1 MTAGIHKP
9 LRNSTPLAAP
19 PPSAVTLEPG
29 PNEPTRTKRAIGI
42 DVARSIALIGM
53 VAVHVWPTTTKSD
66 DMSLVYAV
74 FAGRA
79 AGLFALLAGV
89 SIAFVERRSRGKL
102 FGRTLWADRGAL
114 VVRGLLIMLAG
125 LLLGYLEADVTT
137 ILPYFGILFL
147 LVIPLYGR
155 SNRVL
160 IIAGVLF
167 ATLGPLLLFLFG
179 DSLPEQ
185 PDPGADYTLTTMFQY
200 PVPFISDMLL
210 IGQYPTLLWMAYI
223 CVGIVIGRQV
233 LTSKRVALVIAAW
246 GAGLALAT
254 WFLSQF
260 LLGAAGGFQRLVEA
274 TPGMTSDDIIDVL
287 AYGPEDPMLP
297 HTTGW
302 WLATVAPYS
311 HTPLNLIHDLGCAMA
326 VTGVVLLLTRSGG
339 KIFSPFAAIG
349 AMTLTLYSA
358 HVTILAIDVLD
369 PARPRV
375 SLWVQ
380 IISFM
385 LFALAWRSAMGRGPL
400 EQIISDSSDWVRN
413 KIRMPRQHR
422 RRAKEGSAEVDVQ
435 RSPPSVASAPLPGP
449 PVPATAEPD
458 AARPP
463 SSAPELQPIYK
474 RTSLRRPSL
483 RRPSRMN

>member
-1 MTAGIHKP
+1 MTAGIQKP
-9 LRNSTPLAAP
+9 MSVYPPQALARPEAP
-19 PPSAVTLEPG
+19 AEPG
-29 PNEPTRTKRAIGI
+29 PNESTRTKRAIGI

-53 VAVHVWPTTTKSD
+53 VSVHVWPVTNKND

-114 VVRGLLIMLAG
+114 VIRGLLIMLAG
-125 LLLGYLEADVTT
+125 LLLGYLESDVVT

-155 SNRVL
+155 PNHVL
-160 IIAGVLF
+160 LIAGVLF

-179 DSLPEQ
+179 HSLPEQ

-200 PVPFISDMLL
+200 PVPFVADMLL

-233 LTSKRVALVIAAW
+233 LTSKKVALVIAAW

-254 WFLSQF
+254 WFLSQL
-260 LLGAAGGFQRLVEA
+260 LLGAAGGFQRLMEA
-274 TPGMTSDDIIDVL
+274 TPGMTSADIIDVL
-287 AYGPEDPMLP
+287 AYGPEDPLMP
-297 HTTGW
+297 DTTGW
-302 WLATVAPYS
+302 WLAAVAPYS
-311 HTPLNLIHDLGCAMA
+311 HTPMNLIHDLGCAMA

-358 HVTILAIDVLD
+358 HVVILAIDVLD

-385 LFALAWRSAMGRGPL
+385 LFALVWRSAMGRGPL
-400 EQIISDSSDWVRN
+400 EQIISDSSDWVRTR
-413 KIRMPRQHR
+413 ILSSGQPRAGHR
-422 RRAKEGSAEVDVQ
+422 QQSAE
-435 RSPPSVASAPLPGP
+435 SPSPRVPLSGTGEPDPGP
-449 PVPATAEPD
+449 PPSETDLPVKVP
-458 AARPP
+458 RPTGT
-463 SSAPELQPIYK
+463 Q
-474 RTSLRRPSL
+474 
-483 RRPSRMN
+483 